1 MIEFEKKKVVLNIKR
16 INNTNLF
23 HFYLK
28 YFITDYNLLIDK
40 I

>member
-1 MIEFEKKKVVLNIKR
+1 MIEFEKRKVVFNIKR

-28 YFITDYNLLIDK
+28 YFITDYNLLID
-40 I
+40 II